1 MSRNIAF
8 LNKSIFEIGIRRRA
22 LATLALAVV
31 ASSIVE
37 AKAESL
43 VDGLKRQIANL
54 PENEHLITL
63 KIAENEAVSLFRN
76 LLNLP
81 EGQSMA
87 LNSRM
92 RVGVIIFGSIS
103 LVLLKDQPD
112 ISNLYAQRT
121 ELLADVIRGKETL
134 SSILP
139 REMSLQREINLTME
153 LKHLA
158 IVLTNPLQEAG
169 RASVVRN
176 GATLG
181 RDMFASA
188 LRQVREQP
196 AR

>member
-1 MSRNIAF
+1 MSTNIAF
-8 LNKSIFEIGIRRRA
+8 LGKRIFEIRSRRRA
-22 LATLALAVV
+22 LVTLALALVPS
-31 ASSIVE
+31 AIAE

-54 PENEHLITL
+54 PENERLITL

-76 LLNLP
+76 LLNSP

-87 LNSRM
+87 LNSRL

-103 LVLLKDQPD
+103 LVLLKDHPD
-112 ISNLYAQRT
+112 IANLYAQRT

-134 SSILP
+134 SSISS
-139 REMSLQREINLTME
+139 RETSLQREINLTME
-153 LKHLA
+153 LRHLA
-158 IVLTNPLQEAG
+158 IALTNPLREAG
-169 RASVVRN
+169 RASVARN

-196 AR
+196 AQ